1 MPALTP
7 IAITQTLETSQS
19 TVIEKFAIELFS
31 STTRADFRFWQV
43 VRRYVEDDRVL
54 VVWMALVEPVEVANN
69 AFSSCAFR
77 ERGYTV
83 CKRENLGVNQTP
95 FTRFQ
100 QCLRFEPYTT
110 HAADKVLSERE
121 KREIGA
127 IIEFMLSQDSVR
139 VYLETLEDELV
150 RASLHVPQTT

>member
-1 MPALTP
+1 
-7 IAITQTLETSQS
+7 
-19 TVIEKFAIELFS
+19 
-31 STTRADFRFWQV
+31 
-43 VRRYVEDDRVL
+43 VEDDRVL

-77 ERGYTV
+77 ERGYTL
-83 CKRENLGVNQTP
+83 CKREDQLGENPSP

-110 HAADKVLSERE
+110 HAADLLSEQE

-139 VYLETLEDELV
+139 VYLETLEDQLV
-150 RASLHVPQTT
+150 RGSLGVPPAPSVTASA